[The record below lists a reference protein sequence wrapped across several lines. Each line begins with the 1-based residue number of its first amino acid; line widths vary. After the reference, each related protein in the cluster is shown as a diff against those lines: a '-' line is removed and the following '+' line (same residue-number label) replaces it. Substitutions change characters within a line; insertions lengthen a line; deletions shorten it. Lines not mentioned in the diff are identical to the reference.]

1 MSELDTTFDDEKT
14 DKKDKFDERFED
26 EDQDIN
32 EG

>member
-1 MSELDTTFDDEKT
+1 MSDQDTTFDDEKT